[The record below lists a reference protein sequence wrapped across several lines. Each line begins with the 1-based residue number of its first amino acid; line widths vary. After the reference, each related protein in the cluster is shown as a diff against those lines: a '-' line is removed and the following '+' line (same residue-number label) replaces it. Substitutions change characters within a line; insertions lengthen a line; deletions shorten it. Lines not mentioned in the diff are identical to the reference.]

1 MIIEINDIPNN
12 QVLKSLDVHIDFENS
27 DNSYKKFNVD
37 SLNRSVSSTNTQRQI
52 ITDNDSK
59 ISIEEHKVDD
69 IDEEKLK
76 DIEIP
81 KEMLEESF

>member
-12 QVLKSLDVHIDFENS
+12 QVLKSLDIHIDFENS
-27 DNSYKKFNVD
+27 DNNYKKFNVD

-52 ITDNDSK
+52 ITDNDST